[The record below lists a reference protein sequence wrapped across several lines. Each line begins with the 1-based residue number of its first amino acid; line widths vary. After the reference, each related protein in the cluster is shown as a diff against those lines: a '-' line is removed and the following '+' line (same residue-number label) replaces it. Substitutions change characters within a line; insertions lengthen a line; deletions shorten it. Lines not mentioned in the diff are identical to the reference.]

1 MSSLSSEI
9 MNDETAFDEEHY
21 KEHFRVTIFGS
32 ARIQEDDP
40 IYHEIYELSKMIA
53 VENIDVVT
61 GGGPGLMAAANKGHM
76 DGRKSDNVQS
86 IGLNIVL
93 PHEQQANRHLDIK
106 REFEKFSERLDHFMK
121 LSNVVVV
128 APGGVGTLLEFF
140 YAWQLIQVKKKEYV
154 PIIMLGDM
162 WPELLKWIEDY
173 PLNRKL
179 LDEQD
184 IKLIQITQTID
195 EAFAIIKNYHEHF
208 KSSEK

>member
-1 MSSLSSEI
+1 MS
-9 MNDETAFDEEHY
+9 DDTAFDEELY

-32 ARIQEDDP
+32 ARIKEEDP
-40 IYHEIYELSKMIA
+40 IYQEIYELSKKIA
-53 VENIDVVT
+53 AENIDVVT
-61 GGGPGLMAAANKGHM
+61 GGGPGLMAAANKGHK
-76 DGRKSDNVQS
+76 DGRKSDDVQS

-121 LSNVVVV
+121 LSNAIIV

-140 YAWQLIQVKKKEYV
+140 YAWQLIQVKKKEHI

-162 WPELLKWIEDY
+162 WPELLKWIEYY

-179 LDEQD
+179 LDVQD
-184 IKLIQITQTID
+184 INHIQVAKTID
-195 EAFAIIKNYHEHF
+195 EAFAIIKNYHERF
-208 KSSEK
+208 KRGEK